1 MRLLSDPGGKK
12 EEEEED
18 QSITCSYT
26 MYHVHRIFRANCDRD
41 RSKSERFS
49 VGEISHLSKIS
60 SMPLCKACPGCGG
73 MVNVRKVSCS
83 CGHVFIT
90 KRSKPRLTAKS
101 GSRKHTMS
109 SFRALETDEQAAD
122 RMSVDRACKAKKRVL
137 ETEEEAFER
146 KSHDRASKGNKRAL
160 ETEQEALER
169 KSHDRACKGKKRA
182 LETEKEAFER
192 KSHDSNSNTLFV
204 CAHSHAC
211 VCVC

>member
-1 MRLLSDPGGKK
+1 
-12 EEEEED
+12 
-18 QSITCSYT
+18 
-26 MYHVHRIFRANCDRD
+26 MYCV
-41 RSKSERFS
+41 SESERFS

-101 GSRKHTMS
+101 GSRKHTTS

-122 RMSVDRACKAKKRVL
+122 RMSVDKACKAKKRVL

-146 KSHDRASKGNKRAL
+146 KV
-160 ETEQEALER
+160 T
-169 KSHDRACKGKKRA
+169 
-182 LETEKEAFER
+182 
-192 KSHDSNSNTLFV
+192 
-204 CAHSHAC
+204 
-211 VCVC
+211 

>member
-1 MRLLSDPGGKK
+1 MCLLH
-12 EEEEED
+12 
-18 QSITCSYT
+18 C
-26 MYHVHRIFRANCDRD
+26 
-41 RSKSERFS
+41 
-49 VGEISHLSKIS
+49 
-60 SMPLCKACPGCGG
+60 
-73 MVNVRKVSCS
+73 
-83 CGHVFIT
+83 
-90 KRSKPRLTAKS
+90 LTAKS

-122 RMSVDRACKAKKRVL
+122 RISVDRACKAKKRV
-137 ETEEEAFER
+137 
-146 KSHDRASKGNKRAL
+146 L

-192 KSHDSNSNTLFV
+192 KSHDSNSNTQFV

>member
-1 MRLLSDPGGKK
+1 MS
-12 EEEEED
+12 E
-18 QSITCSYT
+18 
-26 MYHVHRIFRANCDRD
+26 
-41 RSKSERFS
+41 SERFS

-60 SMPLCKACPGCGG
+60 SMPLCKVCPGCGG

-90 KRSKPRLTAKS
+90 KHSKPRLTAKS

-109 SFRALETDEQAAD
+109 SFRALETDEQAAG

-160 ETEQEALER
+160 ETKEEAYMCVSV
-169 KSHDRACKGKKRA
+169 KFYQA
-182 LETEKEAFER
+182 
-192 KSHDSNSNTLFV
+192 LFV
-204 CAHSHAC
+204 IFIPVKFYIIETFYLVLPTYTCSHC
-211 VCVC
+211 